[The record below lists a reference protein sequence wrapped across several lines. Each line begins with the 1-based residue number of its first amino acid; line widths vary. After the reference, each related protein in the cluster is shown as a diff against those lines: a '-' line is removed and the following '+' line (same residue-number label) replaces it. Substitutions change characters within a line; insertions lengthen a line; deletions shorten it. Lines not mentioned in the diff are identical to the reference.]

1 MSIIKKFKMTET
13 PPPSCQF
20 SGVGGGRY
28 PMLSRVLLGGYGG
41 HSEPGKTRLDPNADT
56 SSSYYPHGR
65 FLSIRLSV
73 VPISIDGTI
82 KRTETLCRVGFPSVA
97 RLIRAHSV
105 DPYSI

>member
-1 MSIIKKFKMTET
+1 
-13 PPPSCQF
+13 
-20 SGVGGGRY
+20 
-28 PMLSRVLLGGYGG
+28 MLSRVLLGGYGG

-105 DPYSI
+105 DPYLFDRNIKIEETKKNIKNDFTDFVISSFRV